1 MGLKVA
7 KFGGSSVANAEQLRK
22 VRDIIKGD
30 TDRKIVVVSA
40 PGKRFQGDCKITD
53 LLYLTHAH
61 IKYSAPY
68 DLTFKLIEERYKG
81 IVDDLELDID
91 IDSLLGTI
99 TTKLKGDISIDYLV
113 SRGEYL
119 NAIITAEYL
128 GYKFVD
134 AKDIIFI
141 DEYGNVDLDIT
152 KKAVNK
158 VLDENKNQGIVVPG
172 FYGSD
177 SYERVKTFSRGGSDI
192 TGAILAKVSG
202 ADMYENWTDVS
213 GLLMADPRI
222 VENPKRIKSI
232 SYKELRE
239 LAYMGATVLHD
250 EAVFPARDGGIPI
263 NIKNTN
269 EPTNEG
275 TFITNNE
282 GYNEED
288 KQITGIAGKKGF
300 TVITIYKSYLHTT
313 NEFLKDILT
322 ILDMNGISVEH
333 IPSGIDSMSL
343 VVSKP
348 EEEYKFTT
356 AMREIK
362 QKCRPDSIQI
372 YDNIALVATVG
383 KNMAYTPGI
392 AAKLFA
398 ALAKEEIN
406 IRMIDQGASEINI
419 IVGIQDKD
427 FDKGIKA
434 IYKEFIGNI
443 K

>member
-7 KFGGSSVANAEQLRK
+7 KFGGSSVANAEQLKK
-22 VRDIIKGD
+22 VKAIVDRDS
-30 TDRKIVVVSA
+30 DRRVVVVSA
-40 PGKRFQGDCKITD
+40 PGKRFSGDCKITD

-68 DLTFKLIEERYKG
+68 DLTFKLITERYND
-81 IVDDLELDID
+81 IVKELGLGID
-91 IDSLLGTI
+91 IHKFLEDI
-99 TTKLKGDISIDYLV
+99 NNRLKQEISIDYLV

-119 NAIITAEYL
+119 NALITAEYL

-141 DEYGNVDLDIT
+141 DEYGNVDFDKT
-152 KKAVNK
+152 NFAVNEIMK
-158 VLDENKNQGIVVPG
+158 DADIKGIVVPG

-177 SYERVKTFSRGGSDI
+177 NYDRVRTFSRGGSDI
-192 TGAILAKVSG
+192 TGAILSKALS
-202 ADMYENWTDVS
+202 ADIYENWTDVS

-222 VENPKRIKSI
+222 VENPRRIKSI

-263 NIKNTN
+263 NIRNTN
-269 EPTNEG
+269 EPDNHG
-275 TFITNNE
+275 TYITNNE
-282 GYNEED
+282 DYNEED

-313 NEFLKDILT
+313 NDFLKEVLT
-322 ILDMNGISVEH
+322 ILDMNGVGVEH
-333 IPSGIDSMSL
+333 IPSGIDSVSL

-348 EEEYKFTT
+348 EEEYRFTT
-356 AMREIK
+356 AIREIR
-362 QKCRPDSIQI
+362 QKCRPDSINI
-372 YDNIALVATVG
+372 YDNISLIATVG
-383 KNMAYTPGI
+383 KNMAYTPGM

-398 ALAKEEIN
+398 ALAKEDIN

-419 IVGIQDKD
+419 IVGIEDKD
-427 FDKGIKA
+427 FSKGIKA
-434 IYKEFIGNI
+434 IYKEFV